1 MILAFT
7 WCLHANAFRPGN
19 RLMAHS
25 PLGMLYKSVYLC
37 AMNVAD
43 SAMREV
49 HESSRSIPAGFVVM
63 HAYKVYR
70 INQSLLLPYP
80 WDGTRA
86 CLAVSL
92 K

>member
-1 MILAFT
+1 
-7 WCLHANAFRPGN
+7 
-19 RLMAHS
+19 
-25 PLGMLYKSVYLC
+25 
-37 AMNVAD
+37 MNVAD

-70 INQSLLLPYP
+70 INQRLLLPYP

>member
-1 MILAFT
+1 
-7 WCLHANAFRPGN
+7 
-19 RLMAHS
+19 
-25 PLGMLYKSVYLC
+25 MLPTRRCEKCTNDLV
-37 AMNVAD
+37 
-43 SAMREV
+43 
-49 HESSRSIPAGFVVM
+49 RSLAGFVVL